1 MFAAASEIIRRPP
14 ADGGDD
20 SRRRRADRGHGRHSG
35 PGEDPDAAAESG
47 REMEGAAGQSRR
59 PVSLTVVSS
68 LLSALWATSHTLNLL
83 TLTFTSCL
91 PPSLPPQA
99 AAAGGAAGVGSS
111 VPRGPGTSGRMAE
124 LHRAAPELRRAHGNP
139 DGQNHAANT
148 EAQGTVGQ
156 NLKGTH
162 VHQN

>member
-1 MFAAASEIIRRPP
+1 
-14 ADGGDD
+14 
-20 SRRRRADRGHGRHSG
+20 
-35 PGEDPDAAAESG
+35 
-47 REMEGAAGQSRR
+47 MEGAAGQSRR

-68 LLSALWATSHTLNLL
+68 LLSILTGSLGHVTHLNLL